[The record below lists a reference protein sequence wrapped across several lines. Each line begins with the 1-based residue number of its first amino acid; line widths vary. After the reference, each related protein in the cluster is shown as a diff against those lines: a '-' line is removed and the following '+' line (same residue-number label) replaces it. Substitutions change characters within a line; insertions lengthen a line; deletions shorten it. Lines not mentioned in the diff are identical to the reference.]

1 MLVRVQN
8 PTCSFY
14 ATEADWKNRFKRK
27 IKEDGR
33 PMLILAPMHPVM
45 LVYDLDQTD
54 GEPPPE
60 ELSRFARFEGEWK
73 PDWLRRTVRNAIVHD
88 RIRVQFK
95 HLSST
100 NAGFAALSRETDKWK
115 MRIVVH
121 RELDEKS
128 RFGVLCHELAHIY
141 LGHLGSDKDHWW
153 ASRSELSRRA
163 IEIEAETVA
172 FIVTTRL
179 VGFQRGLRLPIF
191 GKGSAT
197 TRLGIAR
204 SDRQSR
210 EPN

>member
-1 MLVRVQN
+1 
-8 PTCSFY
+8 
-14 ATEADWKNRFKRK
+14 
-27 IKEDGR
+27 
-33 PMLILAPMHPVM
+33 MLILAPMHPVM
-45 LVYDLDQTD
+45 LVYDLDQTE

-73 PDWLRRTVRNAIVHD
+73 PDWLQRTVKNAIIHD
-88 RIRVQFK
+88 RIRVQFRY
-95 HLSST
+95 LSST
-100 NAGFAALSRETDKWK
+100 NAGFATLSRETDKWK

-153 ASRSELSRRA
+153 ASRSELTRRA

-179 VGFQRGLRLPIF
+179 GLWGLSAAYVCRYLGKDQRLPDSVSIDLVAKVASRIEEMSHRTF
-191 GKGSAT
+191 P
-197 TRLGIAR
+197 AR
-204 SDRQSR
+204 RPKKTAEDAKP
-210 EPN
+210 ETAK